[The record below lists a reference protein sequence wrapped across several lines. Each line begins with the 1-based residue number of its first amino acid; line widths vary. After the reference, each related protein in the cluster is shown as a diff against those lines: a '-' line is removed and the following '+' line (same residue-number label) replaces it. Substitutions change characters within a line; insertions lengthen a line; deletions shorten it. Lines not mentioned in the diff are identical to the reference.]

1 MAYQE
6 DEEGLLNDILE
17 GKDGQR
23 VQVMAE
29 GEGLTRQGKIDT
41 YNSSSISRYERIFH
55 SSARLSVHQ
64 QCVSALI
71 D

>member
-29 GEGLTRQGKIDT
+29 GEGLTRQGTTKLCI
-41 YNSSSISRYERIFH
+41 YNRGQGGIFFLPP
-55 SSARLSVHQ
+55 SY
-64 QCVSALI
+64 
-71 D
+71 